1 MLKYLLA
8 AILFVVLDGF
18 YLNFVKDY
26 FNSQVKKI
34 QGTPIKINLIYTAI
48 TYVFLIFGLNYFI
61 IQKHRPVKDAALLG
75 LVIYGVYEF
84 TNISLFSNWSL
95 LTVIMDTTWG
105 TILYSLT
112 TFLVYKIMG
121 IF

>member
-105 TILYSLT
+105 TILYSFT

>member
-18 YLNFVKDY
+18 YLNLVKDY

-112 TFLVYKIMG
+112 TFLVYKIME